1 MNLEIFEVHGG
12 PNYGLLDSPSSTFH
26 INLFFHTSLNFAKE
40 QLAYHILILIGCIIL
55 SRIEKFLSKII
66 HCAVGVLTQSS
77 VQIHNEKLTKIC
89 IWLTP
94 RNWVVWDWQTFSVCV
109 RAVHTVSFLWISC
122 PVLDEFLAKNFH
134 YSFLFFLKTPLVMI
148 KSILRNLL

>member
-1 MNLEIFEVHGG
+1 MRQRKFAFEINWPLERFEVHGG

-26 INLFFHTSLNFAKE
+26 KNLFFHTSLSFAKE
-40 QLAYHILILIGCIIL
+40 QLAYHILILTYWMYHPVTDWEIPV
-55 SRIEKFLSKII
+55 KII

-109 RAVHTVSFLWISC
+109 RAVHTVSFY
-122 PVLDEFLAKNFH
+122 EFLVQFRMNF
-134 YSFLFFLKTPLVMI
+134 
-148 KSILRNLL
+148 